1 MEKRSL
7 FYPLDQE
14 GLTTL
19 RLQYDWKT
27 GNVFLQ
33 ASKDW
38 DPDLDWSKYNHDFY
52 VESIK
57 THNAKFLN
65 DVETRAMFEKYGLT
79 DYLEEVIDLVR
90 QGKHFGIDCSI
101 TKDLTLSIWAT
112 CITENAVSIIPVTV

>member
-1 MEKRSL
+1 MFRKKSMTYTLFLKNYAHSFQSFHSMPKEDCNMEKRSL

-19 RLQYDWKT
+19 RIQYDWKT

-38 DPDLDWSKYNHDFY
+38 DEDFDWSRYNHDFY

-57 THNAKFLN
+57 TRTARLLN
-65 DVETRAMFEKYGLT
+65 DVETRAMYEKYGIS
-79 DYLEEVIDLVR
+79 DYLEEVIDLV
-90 QGKHFGIDCSI
+90 C
-101 TKDLTLSIWAT
+101 
-112 CITENAVSIIPVTV
+112 

>member
-19 RLQYDWKT
+19 RIQYDWKT

-38 DPDLDWSKYNHDFY
+38 NEDFDWSRYTMIFMWKASKP
-52 VESIK
+52 EPP
-57 THNAKFLN
+57 
-65 DVETRAMFEKYGLT
+65 
-79 DYLEEVIDLVR
+79 
-90 QGKHFGIDCSI
+90 DCSMM
-101 TKDLTLSIWAT
+101 
-112 CITENAVSIIPVTV
+112 